1 MAWDLLVEARRR
13 ALGQAVSERFHRPA
27 HVVDHLGAATDQ
39 RLARMDYR
47 QVSLGVA
54 ASVLH
59 RVQKFRIGPSE
70 AGQLLG
76 IELVGLTP
84 FAIDQPSLTR
94 ISDQY
99 LVATLGKQT
108 AYPGR
113 VGSDFDGDMQRPFRI
128 EPASHRL
135 WGGAQPAPFDE
146 LAAFGVDETEV
157 AVVVSQIHTRR
168 HLHLLGAT
176 ITHGPILL
184 SLGHKRARRLFA
196 DPPTGYCAEDR
207 PSHLI

>member
-1 MAWDLLVEARRR
+1 
-13 ALGQAVSERFHRPA
+13 
-27 HVVDHLGAATDQ
+27 
-39 RLARMDYR
+39 MDYS
-47 QVSLGVA
+47 QMSLGVA

-59 RVQKFRIGPSE
+59 RVQKLGIGPSE

-84 FAIDQPSLTR
+84 LAIDQPSLTR
-94 ISDQY
+94 VSDQY
-99 LVATLGKQT
+99 LVTTLLQQT

-113 VGSDFDGDMQRPFRI
+113 VGSDLDGDMQRPFRI
-128 EPASHRL
+128 EPAPHRL
-135 WGGAQPAPFDE
+135 WGGAAQPAPLDE

-157 AVVVSQIHTRR
+157 AVLVSQIHTRR

-184 SLGHKRARRLFA
+184 SGPLKEPVDYLQTLRQGTARRIGLLISSKVEQGEVRRIILPR
-196 DPPTGYCAEDR
+196 PPLNGPFPDAPGLAGWHDK
-207 PSHLI
+207 